1 MAPQNIHANHRI
13 RMKQNFLRNNGS
25 LYPHQLLEILL
36 FYTIP
41 RADTNPIAYR
51 LLNRFSCLGN
61 VMNASVDELS
71 EIEGVGP
78 ASACFIHA
86 AGEICRRYSVSTGT
100 EPDFISAD
108 DLKSYFTE
116 NFSFSQED
124 TLLIVSIGSRL
135 ELIHSESISLKLL
148 ESTPLSARH
157 IAEIILRTG
166 SERIAAGIFHKNQP
180 AVPSENDYRLTKT
193 IAETAA
199 VLGTEITDMIIY
211 NHESAFSM
219 RETGAF
225 GFSVI

>member
-1 MAPQNIHANHRI
+1 MAPKNIHANHRI
-13 RMKQNFLRNNGS
+13 RMKQSFLRNSGS
-25 LYPHQLLEILL
+25 LYPHQLLEMLL

-41 RADTNPIAYR
+41 RSDTNPIAHR
-51 LLNRFSCLGN
+51 LLDKFSGLEN
-61 VMNASVDELS
+61 VMNASLDELA
-71 EIEGVGP
+71 EVEGVGP

-86 AGEICRRYSVSTGT
+86 AAEICRRYSISTGVH
-100 EPDFISAD
+100 PDFSSAD
-108 DLKSYFTE
+108 NLKSYFVE

-124 TLLIVSIGSRL
+124 TLLIASVGSRL

-148 ESTPLSARH
+148 ENTPFSARH

-166 SERIAAGIFHKNQP
+166 SERIAAGIFHKSQP

-199 VLGTEITDMIIY
+199 VLGTEMTDMIIF